1 MILLLVSFIAGALTV
16 LAPCVLPLLPVTLGG
31 AMAEAGNK
39 RRPFTIIGAL
49 AISVFVFTL
58 LLKGST
64 ALIGASP
71 TFWAYI
77 SAIILIAFGLT
88 LLFPTTWAKI
98 VLKLPGHDKPES
110 WMAKGYRNRASWWG
124 DVLVG
129 AALGPV
135 FTTCSP
141 TFFVILATVLP
152 QSLSMGVIDL
162 LAYVIGL
169 SLALLLIAY
178 IGQKLVGRL
187 EWASDPYGWFRKAL
201 GVLFIIVAVA
211 IVFGWD
217 KKVEAA
223 ILNSGFFDVTTIEQ
237 SIHQSLQGPSSL
249 PEASLSA
256 FSGATSTASTGGAV
270 DSSSAMTHSGILL
283 RQDLKNAI
291 SANLPPPPVES
302 NEGRYVEIKD
312 PAGFVNSPYG
322 GNTPFKL
329 VDFIGKKVILVDFID
344 YSCINCERTF
354 PALNMWWSKYASQG
368 LEIVAIHTPE
378 FAFEKDINNVTA
390 AAAQYGLKLPIVLDN
405 DYATW
410 NAYGNEYW
418 PHKYFIDI
426 HGNVVYD
433 YIGEG
438 NEPVLESEIVKL
450 LNDRMAYLGQSGS
463 VSTGTSTASDYSIQA
478 QSPETYF
485 GAMRNEYFGN
495 GTPLIQGDNSY
506 TTPASLTPNQFYLGG
521 KWHIDQEYAETES
534 ASSTLSYIFTASK
547 AYIILSTADGKPA
560 DATVLIDGKPILPSR
575 VGVDDKG
582 GIIHV
587 DSSRLYNFYADPNN
601 MAGQHRVD
609 IIFSRPG
616 VEAYTFTFG

>member
-1 MILLLVSFIAGALTV
+1 MILFIVSFIAGVLTV
-16 LAPCVLPLLPVTLGG
+16 LAPCVLPLLPITLGG

-39 RRPFTIIGAL
+39 RRPLIIISAL
-49 AISVFVFTL
+49 AVSVFVFTL

-88 LLFPTTWAKI
+88 LLFPIIWAKI
-98 VLKLPGHDKPES
+98 VLKLPGHNKPDS
-110 WMAKGYRNRASWWG
+110 WMAKGYQNRASWWG

-152 QSLSMGVIDL
+152 QSLGMGIIDL
-162 LAYVIGL
+162 LAYVVGL

-178 IGQKLVGRL
+178 IGQKLVGHL
-187 EWASDPYGWFRKAL
+187 DWAIDPNGWFRKLL
-201 GVLFIIVAVA
+201 GILFIVVAVA

-217 KKVEAA
+217 KKVEAD
-223 ILNSGFFDVTTIEQ
+223 ILNSGFFDVTTVEQ
-237 SIHQSLQGPSSL
+237 SIHQALQGPTALPGYPNANPADLTGSSTL
-249 PEASLSA
+249 NIY
-256 FSGATSTASTGGAV
+256 GNATSTDTASNPNSVG
-270 DSSSAMTHSGILL
+270 
-283 RQDLKNAI
+283 
-291 SANLPPPPVES
+291 ANLPPPPAEHY
-302 NEGRYVEIKD
+302 EGKYIEIQN
-312 PAGFVNSPYG
+312 PAGFVNTPG
-322 GNTPFKL
+322 GAPITL
-329 VDFIGKKVILVDFID
+329 SQFIGKKVILVDFID

-354 PALNMWWSKYASQG
+354 PALNEWWSKYKDQG

-390 AAAQYGLKLPIVLDN
+390 AAKQYGLQFPIVLDN
-405 DYATW
+405 DYSTW

-450 LNDRMAYLGQSGS
+450 LNDRMTFLGQSGS
-463 VSTGTSTASDYSIQA
+463 VSTGTSTAQDYQINA
-478 QSPETYF
+478 ESPETYF
-485 GAMRNEYFGN
+485 GSHRNDYFGN
-495 GTPLIQGDNSY
+495 GTPGVEEDSTF
-506 TTPASLTPNQFYLGG
+506 TTPESLTPGQFYLGG
-521 KWHIDQEYAETES
+521 KWYINPEFAES
-534 ASSTLSYIFTASK
+534 GGASSTISYTFTAAK
-547 AYIILSTADGKPA
+547 AYIILTTADGKPA
-560 DATVLIDGKPILPSR
+560 QATILIDGKPIAPNQ
-575 VGVDDKG
+575 VGADDKNG
-582 GIIHV
+582 VIDI
-587 DSSRLYNFYADPNN
+587 SASRLYNFFSSPSGTAE
-601 MAGQHRVD
+601 QHRVD

-616 VEAYTFTFG
+616 VQAYTFTFG